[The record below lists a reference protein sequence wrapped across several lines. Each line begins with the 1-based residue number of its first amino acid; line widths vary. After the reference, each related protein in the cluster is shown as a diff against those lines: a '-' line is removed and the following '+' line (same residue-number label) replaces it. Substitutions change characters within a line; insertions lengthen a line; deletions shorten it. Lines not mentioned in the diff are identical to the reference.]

1 MFTGSRLFCTSMRI
15 RRVKMDK
22 DIYERTE
29 LEIIEFKYDDVI
41 TTSNEED
48 EVSERVY

>member
-1 MFTGSRLFCTSMRI
+1 
-15 RRVKMDK
+15 MDK

-41 TTSNEED
+41 TTSEED
-48 EVSERVY
+48 ELSEKIY

>member
-1 MFTGSRLFCTSMRI
+1 MKKELY
-15 RRVKMDK
+15 D
-22 DIYERTE
+22 RTE

-48 EVSERVY
+48 ELSRVRE

>member
-1 MFTGSRLFCTSMRI
+1 MKKELY
-15 RRVKMDK
+15 D
-22 DIYERTE
+22 RTE

-48 EVSERVY
+48 EISRVRE

>member
-1 MFTGSRLFCTSMRI
+1 M
-15 RRVKMDK
+15 K
-22 DIYERTE
+22 DLYERTD

-48 EVSERVY
+48 EVSRTD